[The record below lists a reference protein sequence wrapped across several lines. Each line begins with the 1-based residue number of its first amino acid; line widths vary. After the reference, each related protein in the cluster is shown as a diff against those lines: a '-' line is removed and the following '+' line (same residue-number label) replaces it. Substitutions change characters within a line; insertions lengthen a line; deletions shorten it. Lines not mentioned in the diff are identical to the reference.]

1 MKSTKTIITKTESK
15 KETKKTEY
23 EVADW
28 VIDIIAKK
36 PRLKKIG
43 KNIMSIIK

>member
-36 PRLKKIG
+36 VPALKMIYNLKKLT
-43 KNIMSIIK
+43 K

>member
-1 MKSTKTIITKTESK
+1 MKTIITKTNTE
-15 KETKKTEY
+15 KKTTKTKY

-36 PRLKKIG
+36 VPALKMIYNLKKLT
-43 KNIMSIIK
+43 K